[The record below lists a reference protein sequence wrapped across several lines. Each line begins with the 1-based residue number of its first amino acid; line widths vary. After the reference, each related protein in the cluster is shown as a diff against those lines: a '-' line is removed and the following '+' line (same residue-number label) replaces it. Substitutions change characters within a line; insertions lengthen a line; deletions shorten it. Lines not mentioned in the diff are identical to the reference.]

1 VPRRRLYGPAVP
13 LTAEK
18 VDTAPDR
25 AAPPPPPR
33 WRRAGALVGGLAA
46 AWLVPLATNAVHL
59 DVLLL
64 PLVLVG
70 TASLLRSG
78 RTALDRLVLA
88 GVLLYAG
95 LCVVGLLFSVW
106 PWHLEPVPIAGLALS
121 TLVLVSWGARRWPR
135 LPLRFRPADV
145 MVVVLGL
152 GSMAFL
158 AWPLAH
164 RDAIN
169 RLATFMHVEDF
180 SRHLMIYDSI
190 RRVGGYL
197 FLHWNAALPRTGA
210 TGYLPYP
217 QGSHFVTAVLE
228 NFLESSA
235 TPATNPMAW
244 TSHFVLW
251 HVAGYM
257 ALCLVVLW
265 AARWVA
271 GPGAS
276 AARVLPVLALATA
289 MLLFGNAATVYTG
302 SYPQEV
308 YALIALAAFVA
319 VVVRPVHRRREQL
332 VLAGGLFAAVGMT
345 YYLFL
350 PAAIVA
356 AVAWLV
362 VYRRR
367 LWRNKVLALVCVL
380 GGGFLSVL
388 FPLVMYTQVQL
399 DVGGTLELGGQLVG
413 YDPYQG
419 IAIGLVAAAGGAAL
433 ALRRSRVGVQV
444 LVAVVAGLGLAEVIN
459 RYQLAHHVGNQYF
472 YYKSLHATMVI
483 VLVALGAAAYLVPRV
498 PAAARG
504 SRRVLRFA
512 PAVVLALAGFA
523 ALGAVPGELVAGAQ
537 NYLTG
542 PTWERPASAYYPYAL
557 WQRYPRADGRTTV
570 VWLGTPWNSF
580 LATTYL
586 GIYQGNYGPAALIAI
601 PMRPWEPGGAQL
613 PAVEKDIRD
622 GDGRY
627 RVVADDPKVLSGLR
641 AFAKTLPAG
650 KLQVVDVTGQL

>member
-1 VPRRRLYGPAVP
+1 MP

-25 AAPPPPPR
+25 AAPPPPR
-33 WRRAGALVGGLAA
+33 WRRAGLLVGGLAG

-70 TASLLRSG
+70 TAALLRAG

-121 TLVLVSWGARRWPR
+121 TLVLISWGARRRPR
-135 LPLRFRPADV
+135 LPLRLRAADA
-145 MVVVLGL
+145 VVLVLGL
-152 GSMAFL
+152 GCAAFL
-158 AWPLAH
+158 CWPMLH

-197 FLHWNAALPRTGA
+197 FLHWDAALPRTGA

-217 QGSHFVTAVLE
+217 QGAHFVEAVLE

-235 TPATNPMAW
+235 TPAANPMVW

-251 HVAGYM
+251 HVAGYV
-257 ALCLVVLW
+257 ALCFVVLW
-265 AARWVA
+265 AVRWVA

-276 AARVLPVLALATA
+276 TARVLPVLALAAA
-289 MLLFGNAATVYTG
+289 MLLFGNAPTVYTG

-319 VVVRPVHRRREQL
+319 VTVRPVHRRREQL
-332 VLAGGLFAAVGMT
+332 VLAGALFAAVGMT

-350 PAAIVA
+350 PAAAVVA
-356 AVAWLV
+356 VTWLV
-362 VYRRR
+362 LYRRR
-367 LWRNKVLALVCVL
+367 LWRDRWLALPCVL
-380 GGGFLSVL
+380 LGGLLSVL
-388 FPLVMYTQVQL
+388 FPLVMYFRVQL
-399 DVGGTLELGGQLVG
+399 DVGGALELGGQSVS
-413 YDPYQG
+413 YTPYQG
-419 IAIGLVAAAGGAAL
+419 MAIGLLGAAGGAAL
-433 ALRRSRVGVQV
+433 ALRRSRTGWQV
-444 LVAVVAGLGLAEVIN
+444 LVAVLAGIAVAEVIN
-459 RYQLAHHVGNQYF
+459 GFQQAHHVTNQYY
-472 YYKSLHATMVI
+472 YYKSLHAMMII
-483 VLVALGAAAYLVPRV
+483 VLVTLGAAAHLVPRV
-498 PAAARG
+498 TVAAGRG
-504 SRRVLRFA
+504 ARRVLRFA
-512 PAVVLALAGFA
+512 PVVVLTMAAFA
-523 ALGAVPGELVAGAQ
+523 AFGAVPGELVAGAQ

-542 PTWERPASAYYPYAL
+542 RTWESPASAYYAYAL
-557 WQRYPRADGRTTV
+557 WRRYPHANGRTTV

-580 LATTYL
+580 MATTYL
-586 GIYQGNYGPAALIAI
+586 GIYQGNYGPAALVAI
-601 PMRPWEPGGAQL
+601 PLRPWEPGGAQL
-613 PAVEKDIRD
+613 SAVEKDIRD
-622 GDGRY
+622 SHQRY
-627 RVVADDPKVLSGLR
+627 RVVADDPDTVTRLR
-641 AFAKTLPAG
+641 AFAGTLPAG
-650 KLQVVDVTGQL
+650 ELQVVDVAGEL

>member
-1 VPRRRLYGPAVP
+1 
-13 LTAEK
+13 
-18 VDTAPDR
+18 
-25 AAPPPPPR
+25 
-33 WRRAGALVGGLAA
+33 
-46 AWLVPLATNAVHL
+46 
-59 DVLLL
+59 
-64 PLVLVG
+64 
-70 TASLLRSG
+70 
-78 RTALDRLVLA
+78 
-88 GVLLYAG
+88 
-95 LCVVGLLFSVW
+95 
-106 PWHLEPVPIAGLALS
+106 
-121 TLVLVSWGARRWPR
+121 
-135 LPLRFRPADV
+135 
-145 MVVVLGL
+145 MV
-152 GSMAFL
+152 
-158 AWPLAH
+158 
-164 RDAIN
+164 
-169 RLATFMHVEDF
+169 
-180 SRHLMIYDSI
+180 
-190 RRVGGYL
+190 
-197 FLHWNAALPRTGA
+197 
-210 TGYLPYP
+210 
-217 QGSHFVTAVLE
+217 
-228 NFLESSA
+228 
-235 TPATNPMAW
+235 W
-244 TSHFVLW
+244 TSHFVLL

-356 AVAWLV
+356 AVTWLV

-367 LWRNKVLALVCVL
+367 LLRNKVLAGVCVL

-388 FPLVMYTQVQL
+388 FPLVMYTRVQL

-419 IAIGLVAAAGGAAL
+419 IAVGLVAAAGGAAL

-459 RYQLAHHVGNQYF
+459 RYQLAHHVANQYF
-472 YYKSLHATMVI
+472 YYKSLHATMII

-498 PAAARG
+498 TTTAAQG

-537 NYLTG
+537 NYMTG
-542 PTWERPASAYYPYAL
+542 PTWERPASAYYPDKL
-557 WQRYPRADGRTTV
+557 WQRYPRAGGRTTV

-613 PAVEKDIRD
+613 SNVEKDIHD
-622 GDGRY
+622 SAGRY
-627 RVVADDPKVLSGLR
+627 RVVADDPETLSQLR
-641 AFAKTLPAG
+641 AFATTLPAG